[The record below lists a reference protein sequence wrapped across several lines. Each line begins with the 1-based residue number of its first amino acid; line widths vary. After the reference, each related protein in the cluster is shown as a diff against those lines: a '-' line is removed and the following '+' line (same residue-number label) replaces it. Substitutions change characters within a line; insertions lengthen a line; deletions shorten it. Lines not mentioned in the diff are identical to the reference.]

1 MPKIKELSALEILDS
16 RGRPTVQV
24 TCRLGSGAVA
34 SASVPSG
41 ASTGAAEALELR
53 DGDPARYA
61 GLGCRQAVGHVNGE
75 IHRRL
80 CGTVFDDQASVDQA
94 LIELD
99 GTANKS
105 RLGANAILGVS
116 LAFARASAAERDVPL
131 YEHFAEMLGRCGGKM
146 GQAPGIRDPEPVP
159 FSEIRRLP
167 RLTINLFS
175 GGKHAG
181 QQLPIQDVL
190 IIPASPTTVADS
202 LVMASAVY
210 QAAVRLIAAKY
221 GQRWLT
227 ADEGGLGPPARSPE
241 ELLEDAVQCIRDAG
255 FEPGRDVCL
264 AVDVASSQFYRDG
277 RYYLRSQPCTGA
289 EMIERLCAWT
299 RDFPIVSLED
309 GLAEDDWQYWPAL
322 CEALD
327 GSALVLGDDLLCT
340 NPQRIARAVQTR
352 ACNALLLKVNQIG
365 TLSEALHAYLLA
377 RAAGWQVVISV
388 RSGDTED
395 NWFSDLAV
403 GWSGD
408 QTKAGSLTQSE
419 RLAKYN
425 RLLAIEAELP
435 LPIVD
440 WPHGFGQLST

>member
-1 MPKIKELSALEILDS
+1 
-16 RGRPTVQV
+16 
-24 TCRLGSGAVA
+24 
-34 SASVPSG
+34 
-41 ASTGAAEALELR
+41 
-53 DGDPARYA
+53 
-61 GLGCRQAVGHVNGE
+61 
-75 IHRRL
+75 
-80 CGTVFDDQASVDQA
+80 
-94 LIELD
+94 
-99 GTANKS
+99 
-105 RLGANAILGVS
+105 
-116 LAFARASAAERDVPL
+116 
-131 YEHFAEMLGRCGGKM
+131 
-146 GQAPGIRDPEPVP
+146 
-159 FSEIRRLP
+159 LP

-277 RYYLRSQPCTGA
+277 RYYLRSQPCTGT
-289 EMIERLCAWT
+289 EMIEQLCAWT

-309 GLAEDDWQYWPAL
+309 GLAEDDWQHWPAL
-322 CEALD
+322 REALD
-327 GSALVLGDDLLCT
+327 GRALVLGDDLLCT

-425 RLLAIEAELP
+425 RLLAIETELP

-440 WPHGFGQLST
+440 WPHGPGQPSRLMEKGTACFHQARQTP